1 MRQWKKRAGAMLL
14 SMAMVLGPAAVA
26 AGAEKT
32 ITVTPMTLN
41 INGQDVTPHQV
52 QRGPGGGVRLRRATY
67 VPPAL
72 PQRAAGDPGGVGPH
86 RPPTPPSW

>member
-32 ITVTPMTLN
+32 ITVTPMALN
-41 INGQDVTPHQV
+41 INGQKSPT
-52 QRGPGGGVRLRRATY
+52 GEGFGGGFLAFLLLSNKIFRQIIY
-67 VPPAL
+67 K
-72 PQRAAGDPGGVGPH
+72 
-86 RPPTPPSW
+86 